1 MKRDLAEIPDNV
13 KKGLTIIPVK
23 HADEVLKLA
32 LVSPLKPIEWI
43 DPAEVEKVAGATTE
57 ERGVVTH

>member
-1 MKRDLAEIPDNV
+1 VKNV
-13 KKGLTIIPVK
+13 
-23 HADEVLKLA
+23 DDVLRLA

-43 DPAEVEKVAGATTE
+43 EPAEVEKVAGATTE

>member
-1 MKRDLAEIPDNV
+1 
-13 KKGLTIIPVK
+13 VK
-23 HADEVLKLA
+23 HADESA
-32 LVSPLKPIEWI
+32 EARPGVSAEAIEWI